1 MVALTGLLRLV
12 RPTTTRND
20 TSKGENI
27 QILRCLFKADFFK
40 VLGHPLRIQ
49 ILDELRNGPVS
60 VGELRER
67 LQVEQSTLSQQLAL
81 LRARNFVQTQRQGT
95 SIIYSVSDPAIW
107 RLLDVARE
115 VFDNQLVSVQTVLE
129 DARRMA

>member
-1 MVALTGLLRLV
+1 LRY
-12 RPTTTRND
+12 
-20 TSKGENI
+20 
-27 QILRCLFKADFFK
+27 LFKADFFK

>member
-1 MVALTGLLRLV
+1 M

-27 QILRCLFKADFFK
+27 QILRYLFKADFFK

>member
-1 MVALTGLLRLV
+1 M
-12 RPTTTRND
+12 
-20 TSKGENI
+20 
-27 QILRCLFKADFFK
+27 FKADFFT

>member
-1 MVALTGLLRLV
+1 VGALTGLLRPV

-20 TSKGENI
+20 TSKGANI
-27 QILRCLFKADFFK
+27 QIVRYLFKADFFK

>member
-1 MVALTGLLRLV
+1 
-12 RPTTTRND
+12 
-20 TSKGENI
+20 
-27 QILRCLFKADFFK
+27 LFKADFFK